1 MRFIIYIYF
10 FFYAFINASGAY
22 DHGTST
28 GKGKFE
34 IDITWNPMNYFKH
47 GQSYLVFGYGITNK
61 LDLHGYYCDHDNYNN
76 GVKSYYYGI
85 YYQFLDTDYLDLAT
99 AIGSRKMMNLKY
111 SHLFFP
117 QLLYNFKLIK
127 NFSLGGSIINITTH
141 TKPLS
146 NYNNWG
152 AIDITFFIP
161 LTNYFSK
168 KGKIDEI
175 KLGLG
180 LFKTGIG
187 LNNKKSNKFLPTYS
201 IDIKFKSIYNY
212 K

>member
-1 MRFIIYIYF
+1 LVFVSLSG
-10 FFYAFINASGAY
+10 SGAF

-34 IDITWNPMNYFKH
+34 IDITLNPMNYFKH
-47 GQSYLVFGYGITNK
+47 GQSYLVFGYGITNR
-61 LDLHGYYCDHDNYNN
+61 LDIHAYYCDHDNYNN

-85 YYQFLDTDYLDLAT
+85 FYQFFNTAYLDLAT
-99 AIGSRKMMNLKY
+99 AIGSRKMMDLKY
-111 SHLFFP
+111 PNLFFP
-117 QLLYNFKLIK
+117 QLLYNFKLY
-127 NFSLGGSIINITTH
+127 NNYSLGGSIVNITTP

-146 NYNNWG
+146 NSNNWG

-161 LTNYFSK
+161 LTKYISK
-168 KGKIDEI
+168 KGRIEEI
-175 KLGLG
+175 KLGIG

-187 LNNKKSNKFLPTYS
+187 LDTIESKRFLPVYS